1 MSVIGWLQRGMERAR
16 AERDSWPQWLRR
28 NSKETNDM
36 ADNECDCDEDGIDNG
51 DGIDQCIVWPCDE
64 VRDEPSLH
72 CTAHRE
78 FAHVD
83 QEETDG
89 I

>member
-1 MSVIGWLQRGMERAR
+1 
-16 AERDSWPQWLRR
+16 
-28 NSKETNDM
+28 M